1 MTKQVNDVM
10 PDISTG
16 GSGGSCSSAK
26 YPNVTLYDKM
36 MHGGM
41 AYGTFCV
48 PKQLTSY
55 IILIIFPPL
64 YVFIDEM
71 NNGFKRIDR
80 IIICFILTS
89 FFYFPGLLYGLSRL
103 NCGVA
108 ASQGQTNS
116 RCGASN

>member
-1 MTKQVNDVM
+1 MTTTQANII

-16 GSGGSCSSAK
+16 DTGGSCSSSN

-71 NNGFKRIDR
+71 NNGFKRIDK

-103 NCGVA
+103 NCGTA
-108 ASQGQTNS
+108 ASQGKTNS
-116 RCGASN
+116 RCAAPK